1 VISVLVVD
9 DSVVVRRLITDAL
22 ADDPAITVIGTAP
35 NGRVALQKI
44 DQLKPD
50 LVTLDVEMPVL
61 DGIGTLRELRK
72 TYHRLPVIM
81 FSTLTAAGAAA
92 TVEALTAG
100 ASDYVTKPANVGSVA
115 ESIRSVREQLVPR
128 IHALAGRTRGSGQA
142 ASNAARVPPS
152 FIGRPGTVQPP
163 AAGPGRPSSAP
174 SLAAG
179 STAPAPVRP
188 TTGRPVPPAPGVI
201 PPSAPGAAPR
211 LSPSAGRFGAG
222 GAGAAATG
230 PTTTGPAR
238 TGPPVATRG
247 PAAGPGRIEVIAIG
261 CSTGGPDALARVVR
275 MLPGGLPVPVLVVQH
290 MPPVFTRMFAE
301 RLDRASA
308 LRVVEAGAD
317 MTLSAGTVYIAPGD
331 FHLEV
336 TRRGATVATAL
347 STGPPENF
355 CRPAVDVLFRSVNRT
370 YGRGALAVVLTGM
383 GHDGRGGCAELARSG
398 AEIVAQDEATSVV
411 WGMPGSVVSAGLA
424 TAVLP
429 LDEISTYVLAKVN
442 GGRVA
447 RSMEVTG

>member
-44 DQLKPD
+44 EQLKPD

-72 TYHRLPVIM
+72 THQRLPVIM

-128 IHALAGRTRGSGQA
+128 IHALAGRTRGGGGA
-142 ASNAARVPPS
+142 AGGAAKVPPS
-152 FIGRPGTVQPP
+152 FIGRPGTVAPP
-163 AAGPGRPSSAP
+163 AGGAGGRPPMPTGARV
-174 SLAAG
+174 
-179 STAPAPVRP
+179 TAPTRP
-188 TTGRPVPPAPGVI
+188 TVGRPVPPASGLAGAP
-201 PPSAPGAAPR
+201 APGAAPR
-211 LSPSAGRFGAG
+211 LTPSAGRIGGGGPGAD
-222 GAGAAATG
+222 ATG
-230 PTTTGPAR
+230 PATTGRAPNAAVARPPA
-238 TGPPVATRG
+238 TGS
-247 PAAGPGRIEVIAIG
+247 GRIDVIAIG
-261 CSTGGPDALARVVR
+261 CSTGGPDALARVVK
-275 MLPGGLPVPVLVVQH
+275 MLPSGLPVPVLVVQH

-301 RLDRASA
+301 RLDRGSA
-308 LRVVEAGAD
+308 LRVVEATAD
-317 MTLSAGTVYIAPGD
+317 MPLEAGTVYIAPGD
-331 FHLEV
+331 YHLEV
-336 TRRGATVATAL
+336 VRRGTAVTTAL
-347 STGPPENF
+347 NTGPPENF

-370 YGRGALAVVLTGM
+370 YGRSTIAVVLTGM

-424 TAVLP
+424 TAILP
-429 LDEISTYVLAKVN
+429 LDEISTYVLARVN
-442 GGRVA
+442 GGRPA
-447 RSMEVTG
+447 RSMEVSR

>member
-9 DSVVVRRLITDAL
+9 DSVVIRRLITDAL
-22 ADDPAITVIGTAP
+22 ADDPAINVIGTAP

-72 TYHRLPVIM
+72 TQPRLPVIM

-128 IHALAGRTRGSGQA
+128 IHALAGRTRGSGGSAGGA
-142 ASNAARVPPS
+142 AKVPPS
-152 FIGRPGTVQPP
+152 FIGRPGTVPGPAP
-163 AAGPGRPSSAP
+163 AAGRRVGQPPPPAR
-174 SLAAG
+174 
-179 STAPAPVRP
+179 TAPPAPTRP
-188 TTGRPVPPAPGVI
+188 TIGRPVPPAPGVA
-201 PPSAPGAAPR
+201 PLAPGAAPR
-211 LSPSAGRFGAG
+211 LTPSPGRPPG
-222 GAGAAATG
+222 GGPGTDATG
-230 PTTTGPAR
+230 PPTTSRGRA
-238 TGPPVATRG
+238 GATRPPTG
-247 PAAGPGRIEVIAIG
+247 SGRVEVIAIG
-261 CSTGGPDALARVVR
+261 CSTGGPDALARVVK
-275 MLPGGLPVPVLVVQH
+275 MLPGGLPVPVVVVQH

-301 RLDRASA
+301 RLDRGSA
-308 LRVVEAGAD
+308 LRVVEAAAD
-317 MTLSAGTVYIAPGD
+317 MPLEAGTVYIAPGD
-331 FHLEV
+331 FHMEV
-336 TRRGATVATAL
+336 VRRGTTVTTSL
-347 STGPPENF
+347 NTGPPENF

-370 YGRGALAVVLTGM
+370 YGRGTIAVVLTGM

-429 LDEISTYVLAKVN
+429 LDEISTYVLTRVN

-447 RSMEVTG
+447 RSMEVTR

>member
-1 VISVLVVD
+1 MISVLVVD

-44 DQLKPD
+44 EQLKPD

-72 TYHRLPVIM
+72 THQRLPVIM

-128 IHALAGRTRGSGQA
+128 IHALAGRTRGGGGGAGGA
-142 ASNAARVPPS
+142 AKVPPS
-152 FIGRPGTVQPP
+152 FIGRPGTVAPP
-163 AAGPGRPSSAP
+163 AGGAGGRPPMPPGARV
-174 SLAAG
+174 
-179 STAPAPVRP
+179 TAPTRP
-188 TTGRPVPPAPGVI
+188 TVGRPVPPASGLAGAP
-201 PPSAPGAAPR
+201 APGAAPR
-211 LSPSAGRFGAG
+211 LTPSAGRIGGGGPGAD
-222 GAGAAATG
+222 ATG
-230 PTTTGPAR
+230 PATTGRAPNAAVARPPA
-238 TGPPVATRG
+238 TGS
-247 PAAGPGRIEVIAIG
+247 GRIDVIAIG
-261 CSTGGPDALARVVR
+261 CSTGGPDALARVVK
-275 MLPGGLPVPVLVVQH
+275 MLPSGLPVPVLVVQH

-301 RLDRASA
+301 RLDRGSA
-308 LRVVEAGAD
+308 LRVVEATAD
-317 MTLSAGTVYIAPGD
+317 MPLEAGTVYIAPGD
-331 FHLEV
+331 YHLEV
-336 TRRGATVATAL
+336 VRRGTAVTTAL
-347 STGPPENF
+347 NTGPPENF

-370 YGRGALAVVLTGM
+370 YGRSTIAVVLTGM

-424 TAVLP
+424 TAILP
-429 LDEISTYVLAKVN
+429 LDEISTYVLARVN
-442 GGRVA
+442 GGRPA
-447 RSMEVTG
+447 RSMEVSR

>member
-72 TYHRLPVIM
+72 THQRLPVIM

-142 ASNAARVPPS
+142 ATGAARVPPS

-163 AAGPGRPSSAP
+163 AGGAGRPSAPPPSAR
-174 SLAAG
+174 A
-179 STAPAPVRP
+179 TAPAPTRP
-188 TTGRPVPPAPGVI
+188 AIGRPVPPAPAVT
-201 PPSAPGAAPR
+201 PPTAPGAAAR
-211 LSPSAGRFGAG
+211 LTPSAGRMGSG
-222 GAGAAATG
+222 GAGTAATG
-230 PTTTGPAR
+230 PTTTHP
-238 TGPPVATRG
+238 GPPAAARA
-247 PAAGPGRIEVIAIG
+247 PAGTGRVEVIAIG
-261 CSTGGPDALARVVR
+261 CSTGGPDALARVVK

-308 LRVVEAGAD
+308 LRVVEATAD
-317 MTLSAGTVYIAPGD
+317 MTLEAGTIYIAPGD
-331 FHLEV
+331 YHLEV
-336 TRRGATVATAL
+336 ARRGTVVATSL

-370 YGRGALAVVLTGM
+370 YGRGAIAVVLTGM

-429 LDEISTYVLAKVN
+429 LDEISTYVLARVN
-442 GGRVA
+442 SGRVA
-447 RSMEVTG
+447 RSMEVTR

>member
-44 DQLKPD
+44 EQLKPD

-72 TYHRLPVIM
+72 THQRLPVIM

-115 ESIRSVREQLVPR
+115 ESIRSVREQLIPR
-128 IHALAGRTRGSGQA
+128 IHALTGRTRGSSFA
-142 ASNAARVPPS
+142 AGSAARVPPAFPAAPS
-152 FIGRPGTVQPP
+152 RPSLGRP
-163 AAGPGRPSSAP
+163 AGPGHAP
-174 SLAAG
+174 S
-179 STAPAPVRP
+179 T
-188 TTGRPVPPAPGVI
+188 
-201 PPSAPGAAPR
+201 APGAAPR
-211 LSPSAGRFGAG
+211 LTPLPSRRSATGPGADW
-222 GAGAAATG
+222 TG
-230 PTTTGPAR
+230 PTTAGHPAPPRAGRAVPAGTGR
-238 TGPPVATRG
+238 V
-247 PAAGPGRIEVIAIG
+247 EVIAIG
-261 CSTGGPDALARVVR
+261 CSTGGPDALARVVKV
-275 MLPGGLPVPVLVVQH
+275 LPGGLPVPVVVVQH

-301 RLDRASA
+301 RLDRGSA
-308 LRVVEAGAD
+308 LRVVEATAD
-317 MTLSAGTVYIAPGD
+317 MPLEAGTIFIAPGD

-336 TRRGATVATAL
+336 VRRGATVSTTL

-370 YGRGALAVVLTGM
+370 YGRSVLAVVLTGM
-383 GHDGRGGCAELARSG
+383 GHDGRAGCADLARAG

-429 LDEISTYVLAKVN
+429 LEEISTYMLARVN
-442 GGRVA
+442 VGRVA
-447 RSMEVTG
+447 RSMEVTR

>member
-44 DQLKPD
+44 EQLKPD

-72 TYHRLPVIM
+72 THQRLPVIM

-128 IHALAGRTRGSGQA
+128 IHALAGRTRGGGGGAGGA
-142 ASNAARVPPS
+142 AKVPPS
-152 FIGRPGTVQPP
+152 FIGRPGTVAPP
-163 AAGPGRPSSAP
+163 AGGAGGRPPMPTGARV
-174 SLAAG
+174 
-179 STAPAPVRP
+179 TAPTRP
-188 TTGRPVPPAPGVI
+188 TVGRPVPPASGLAGAP
-201 PPSAPGAAPR
+201 APGAAPR
-211 LSPSAGRFGAG
+211 LTPSAGRIGGGGPGAD
-222 GAGAAATG
+222 ATG
-230 PTTTGPAR
+230 PATTGRAPNAAVARPPA
-238 TGPPVATRG
+238 TGS
-247 PAAGPGRIEVIAIG
+247 GRIDVIAIG
-261 CSTGGPDALARVVR
+261 CSTGGPDALARVVK
-275 MLPGGLPVPVLVVQH
+275 MLPSGLPVPVLVVQH

-301 RLDRASA
+301 RLDRGSA
-308 LRVVEAGAD
+308 LRVVEATAD
-317 MTLSAGTVYIAPGD
+317 MPLEAGTVYIAPGD
-331 FHLEV
+331 YHLEV
-336 TRRGATVATAL
+336 VRRGTAVTTAL
-347 STGPPENF
+347 NTGPPENF

-370 YGRGALAVVLTGM
+370 YGRSTIAVVLTGM

-424 TAVLP
+424 TAILP
-429 LDEISTYVLAKVN
+429 LDEISTYVLARVN
-442 GGRVA
+442 GGRPA
-447 RSMEVTG
+447 RSMEVSR